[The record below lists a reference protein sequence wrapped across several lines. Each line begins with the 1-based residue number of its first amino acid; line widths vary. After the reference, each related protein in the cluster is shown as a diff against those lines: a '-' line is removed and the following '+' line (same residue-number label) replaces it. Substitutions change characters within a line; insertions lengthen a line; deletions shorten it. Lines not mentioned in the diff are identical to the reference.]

1 MSLKGKSSSL
11 EKNQS
16 YFQRI
21 TFIYNTKLMENS
33 FLIPVYYSVNLN
45 KNKWKTSSRCF
56 ENSKIMSRFRS
67 PILLKQTKHLDC

>member
-33 FLIPVYYSVNLN
+33 FLIPVYYSVKLN
-45 KNKWKTSSRCF
+45 KNK
-56 ENSKIMSRFRS
+56 
-67 PILLKQTKHLDC
+67 